1 MTQRDYYVVLSVDR
15 DATGE
20 EIKKAYRALAM
31 QYHPDRNPG
40 DPSAEERF
48 KEATE
53 AYEVLSDSEKRS
65 LYDRYGHAGV
75 KAGAGGG
82 FSGMEFDLQDALR
95 AFMRDFG
102 DAFGVGMGMGGGR
115 STSYDRGADRQIALH
130 ITLHEVVS
138 GVKRK
143 LKVKRAV
150 PCEECGGTGGEG
162 GSEPEVCG
170 LCKGS
175 GRVQRVH
182 RSFLGQFVNVG
193 ACPQCNGRGKRQERL
208 CPACRGEG
216 RVTGDA
222 EVMAEI
228 PPGVSTG
235 DYLNLRGQ
243 GDVGFQGGPPGD
255 LQVLIEVEELAGF
268 ERHGQDLLTVL
279 PVGPARA
286 ALGGSVTVAT
296 LEGTA
301 TLDVPAGIQHGTLLR
316 LKGKGLPR
324 LHGGGRGSQLVR
336 VEVMVPEK
344 LDRKMRKL
352 YQELLGMEGG
362 AGEGDAR

>member
-15 DATGE
+15 DAGTE

-31 QYHPDRNPG
+31 KYHPDRNPG

-53 AYEVLSDSEKRS
+53 AYEVLSDTEKRS

-75 KAGAGGG
+75 KAGAGAG
-82 FSGMEFDLQDALR
+82 FSGVEFDLQDALR

-102 DAFGVGMGMGGGR
+102 DAFGMGMGMGAGR
-115 STSYDRGADRQIALH
+115 SGAVDRGADRQIALH
-130 ITLHEVVS
+130 ITLHEVITGVS
-138 GVKRK
+138 RK

-150 PCEECGGTGGEG
+150 PCEECGGSGGEG
-162 GSEPEVCG
+162 GSEPQVCG

-193 ACPQCNGRGKRQERL
+193 VCPQCNGRGKRQEKL
-208 CPACRGEG
+208 CPVCRGEG
-216 RVTGDA
+216 RVNGDA
-222 EVMAEI
+222 EVSVEI

-243 GDVGFQGGPPGD
+243 GDVGFQGGAPGD
-255 LQVLIEVEELAGF
+255 LQVLIEVDEVPDF

-279 PVGPARA
+279 RVGPARA
-286 ALGGSVTVAT
+286 VLGGKITVPTLEGSAT
-296 LEGTA
+296 LE
-301 TLDVPAGIQHGTLLR
+301 VPAGIQHGTLLR

-324 LHGGGRGSQLVR
+324 LHGGARGSQLVR
-336 VEVMVPEK
+336 VEVTVPEK
-344 LDRKMRKL
+344 PDRKTRKL
-352 YQELLGMEGG
+352 YQELLGMEEGPAEGG
-362 AGEGDAR
+362 S

>member
-15 DATGE
+15 DATAVD
-20 EIKKAYRALAM
+20 IKKAYRVLAM
-31 QYHPDRNPG
+31 KYHPDRNPG
-40 DPSAEERF
+40 DPAAEERF
-48 KEATE
+48 KEAAE
-53 AYEVLSDSEKRS
+53 AYEVLSDAEKRS

-75 KAGAGGG
+75 KSGAGAG

-95 AFMRDFG
+95 SFMRDFG
-102 DAFGVGMGMGGGR
+102 DAFGMGMGGGR
-115 STSYDRGADRQIALH
+115 STGHDQGADRQIALH
-130 ITLHEVVS
+130 MTLHEVLT
-138 GVKRK
+138 GVNRK

-150 PCEECGGTGGEG
+150 PCDACGASGGEG

-193 ACPQCNGRGKRQERL
+193 VCPQCNGRGKRQEKL
-208 CPACRGEG
+208 CPVCRGEG
-216 RVTGDA
+216 RVNGDA
-222 EVMAEI
+222 EVTAEI

-243 GDVGFQGGPPGD
+243 GDAGFQGGPPGD
-255 LQVLIEVEELAGF
+255 LQILIEVDELAGF
-268 ERHGQDLLTVL
+268 ERHGHDLLTVL
-279 PVGPARA
+279 RVGPGRA
-286 ALGGSVTVAT
+286 ALGGKMTVPT

-324 LHGGGRGSQLVR
+324 LHGGARGSQLVR
-336 VEVMVPEK
+336 VEVVVPEK
-344 LDRKMRKL
+344 LDRKTRKL
-352 YQELLGMEGG
+352 YQELLRLEDGGDGG
-362 AGEGDAR
+362 ASS